1 MKKKSKKSIK
11 KVLNK
16 SKPQVAIIMGSRS
29 DLNTMQAAAS
39 ALEDLEI
46 EYSMNIVSAHRMPLE
61 MADFAISAKKNGIRV
76 IIAGA
81 GGAAHLPGMVA
92 AHSNVPVIGV
102 PIPHGSLNGLD
113 ALYSIV
119 QMPKGVP
126 VASVAIGGA
135 YNAGLLAGQIL
146 AASDVN
152 ADKSLYQRLEKL
164 REKMHQEAKESQP

>member
-1 MKKKSKKSIK
+1 MKKTAKKSFK
-11 KVLNK
+11 KVANK
-16 SKPQVAIIMGSRS
+16 SKAQVAIIMGSRS
-29 DLNTMQAAAS
+29 DLNTMQAAAA
-39 ALEDLEI
+39 ALEELEI

-61 MADFAISAKKNGIRV
+61 MADFAISAKKKGLRV

-92 AHSNVPVIGV
+92 AHTNVPVIGV
-102 PIPHGSLNGLD
+102 PIPHGNLSGLD

-126 VASVAIGGA
+126 VATVAIGGA

-146 AASDVN
+146 ATSDTITEKN
-152 ADKSLYQRLEKL
+152 LYQRLEKL